1 MFQNVRIV
9 LVNPSHPG
17 NIGAAARAMK
27 TMGFSRLYLV
37 KPELFPHEQATARAA
52 GADAVLASA
61 RVVDDLTAALEGC
74 NLVFGTS
81 ARSRT
86 LPWPL
91 KTARE
96 CAEQSVQHQGNIAI
110 VFGRERSGLTN
121 EELAQCQYHVTIPT
135 EAAFSSLNLAQA
147 VQILTYEMRMAKLNA
162 VDPRHQNTP
171 IQQLATADQMEGFY
185 VHLEK
190 TLVDIKFI
198 DPKQPKMLMK
208 RLRRLFNRAQI
219 DETELNILRGILASI
234 HRRDDCC

>member
-27 TMGFSRLYLV
+27 TMGFSELHLV
-37 KPELFPHEQATARAA
+37 KPELFPHEQATARATSA
-52 GADAVLASA
+52 NTVLVSA
-61 RVVDDLTAALEGC
+61 RVVDSLTAALKGC
-74 NLVFGTS
+74 NLVFGIS
-81 ARSRT
+81 ARLRT
-86 LPWPL
+86 LSWPV

-96 CAEQSVQHQGNIAI
+96 CAEQVVRHRENIAI

-121 EELAQCQYHVTIPT
+121 EELSQCQYHVIIPT

-147 VQILTYEMRMAKLNA
+147 VQILTYEMRMAKLNS
-162 VDPRHQNTP
+162 VDPRYQDIQ
-171 IQQLATADQMEGFY
+171 IQQLATTDQMERFY

-190 TLVDIKFI
+190 TLVGIKFI

-208 RLRRLFNRAQI
+208 RLRRLFNRAQVDKI
-219 DETELNILRGILASI
+219 ELNILRGILASI
-234 HRRDDCC
+234 QRQNNCC